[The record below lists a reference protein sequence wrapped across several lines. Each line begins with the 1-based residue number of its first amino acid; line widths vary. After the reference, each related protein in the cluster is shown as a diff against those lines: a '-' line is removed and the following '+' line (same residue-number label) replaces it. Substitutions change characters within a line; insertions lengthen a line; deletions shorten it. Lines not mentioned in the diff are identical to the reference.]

1 MMTLSSPCASLI
13 VELAQVAVHLFN
25 LNNFNGLMEIIAGL
39 NFSSVKRLAPAWAK
53 VSSKDRKVFEKLA
66 SRMTIH
72 NNYKAYRQLYQKRA
86 APKLP
91 YFAVIL
97 RDLMFVQV
105 WHVVS
110 KGSTPRTRVHA
121 RNALMLGDYQRE

>member
-1 MMTLSSPCASLI
+1 
-13 VELAQVAVHLFN
+13 VAVHLFN

-39 NFSSVKRLAPAWAK
+39 NFSSVKRLTPAWAK

-66 SRMTIH
+66 SRMAIH
-72 NNYKAYRQLYQKRA
+72 SNYKAYRQLFQKRA

-105 WHVVS
+105 PIAHAY
-110 KGSTPRTRVHA
+110 TTAHMRTHA
-121 RNALMLGDYQRE
+121 LAHTDLSIQT